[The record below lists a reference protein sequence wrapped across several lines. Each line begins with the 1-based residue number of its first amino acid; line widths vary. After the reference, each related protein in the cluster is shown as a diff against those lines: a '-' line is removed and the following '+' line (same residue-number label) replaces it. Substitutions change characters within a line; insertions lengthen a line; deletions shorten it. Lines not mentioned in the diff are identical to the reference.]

1 MQLKIKIFL
10 MQITSIVTE
19 DTNEMK
25 YMLDLC
31 QGKMQIFS
39 PCNLTEL
46 LPTLTKKMDIV
57 ISVLLLFPGPPNNH

>member
-10 MQITSIVTE
+10 KSITSIGTE

-25 YMLDLC
+25 HMLDLC

-46 LPTLTKKMDIV
+46 LLTLTKKMDIV
-57 ISVLLLFPGPPNNH
+57 LSVLHLFLGPPNNH